1 MKPIRLLETVL
12 LLLFTLSAVHGQE
25 GKNPLL
31 AVAEYNIEADGSMA
45 TGDQM
50 TAYGGHFKWN
60 MLETL
65 TLPKGY
71 HIPTKEEL
79 MLLAGRFSMDETP
92 RPPYP
97 ILIWTIDQEADEK
110 VNLFGK
116 VYTLSSHYYALNDGK
131 CYALRFKGEDNRYF
145 SAYKWE
151 MVPKPDDKDKTLAL
165 KITCRLLGAEGINTD
180 IKTLATKEFWEGDN
194 GHDVVRFFP
203 SAGYGDYTGEDKVVD
218 LNEYGRYW
226 SCTSREDSKNGAW
239 GFGFDGSI
247 VIVYNWIKTS
257 AYSLRC
263 FKDYGN
269 GTSMEPVISNGHG
282 DVSINFDPALRT
294 VCIEGIATGTT
305 VSLYSLTG
313 ERLYT
318 VVASSES
325 VRIDLSSYT
334 TGSYIISTGNTSYK
348 LQL

>member
-1 MKPIRLLETVL
+1 MKSIRLLEAAL
-12 LLLFTLSAVHGQE
+12 LLLFTLSVAHGQE

-50 TAYGGHFKWN
+50 TAYGGHFKWDK
-60 MLETL
+60 LETL

-79 MLLAGRFSMDETP
+79 MLLAGRFSMDENP

-97 ILIWTIDQEADEK
+97 ILIWTIDEEADEQ

-116 VYTLSSHYYALNDGK
+116 VYTLSSHYYALNDGL
-131 CYALRFKGEDNRYF
+131 CYALRFKGEDNRFF

-151 MVPKPDDKDKTLAL
+151 MVPKPDEKGKTLAL
-165 KITCRLLGAEGINTD
+165 KITCRLLGAEGIDTD
-180 IKTLATKEFWEGDN
+180 IKALATKEFWESN
-194 GHDVVRFFP
+194 NEHDVIRYFP

-218 LNEYGRYW
+218 LNVYGRYW
-226 SCTSREDSKNGAW
+226 SCTPRKDSKNGAW

-247 VIVYNWIKTS
+247 IIVYNWIKTS

-269 GTSMEPVISNGHG
+269 GTAIVPVSNDRG
-282 DVSINFDPALRT
+282 DVSITVDPALRT
-294 VCIEGIATGTT
+294 VCVNGLATGTT

-313 ERLYT
+313 ELLYT
-318 VVASSES
+318 EEAPSERI
-325 VRIDLSSYT
+325 RIDLSSYAA
-334 TGSYIISTGNTSYK
+334 GAYILSTGNTVHK